1 MLQALLLL
9 LLLLLLLQLQV
20 LEHQLLM
27 LLQKLEDLAKEAEG
41 VVRSMFCILS
51 KFNSAMV
58 SQFNRPTLISGLRY
72 PLSHQ
77 HRLLI

>member
-20 LEHQLLM
+20 PERQLLM
-27 LLQKLEDLAKEAEG
+27 LLQKLEDLAEAEG

>member
-41 VVRSMFCILS
+41 VVRSMFYCI
-51 KFNSAMV
+51 
-58 SQFNRPTLISGLRY
+58 
-72 PLSHQ
+72 
-77 HRLLI
+77 

>member
-27 LLQKLEDLAKEAEG
+27 LLQKLEDLAEAEG
-41 VVRSMFCILS
+41 VVRSMFYCI
-51 KFNSAMV
+51 
-58 SQFNRPTLISGLRY
+58 
-72 PLSHQ
+72 
-77 HRLLI
+77 